1 MAQLMRG
8 WSPSRMRRPW
18 PTQPERGSGI
28 RTTIA
33 SRESCCSRVI
43 PRRGRMRRSRSV
55 RRSRSRAGR
64 ARDHWSYERRSP
76 WAGCGS
82 ARASA
87 RRRPGCSRRSTA
99 GSPKASIPSIS
110 WRRRACSTDCPQ
122 PRPEL
127 RIGRLVGNAIGDSY
141 LIPSAEILGRQGSTT
156 RYIRFVA
163 LDLYDELRGIVK
175 ALNAAEIP
183 YALVGGLAVSIYAQ
197 PRATED
203 VDLLLARE
211 DLLRTIERLEE

>member
-1 MAQLMRG
+1 MAQLMRD
-8 WSPSRMRRPW
+8 WARSRMPWPW
-18 PTQPERGSGI
+18 PTQQGRGSGN

-43 PRRGRMRRSRSV
+43 PRRGRRRRSRSV

-82 ARASA
+82 AKASA
-87 RRRPGCSRRSTA
+87 RRRPGCSRRSMA

-122 PRPEL
+122 PRPE
-127 RIGRLVGNAIGDSY
+127 
-141 LIPSAEILGRQGSTT
+141 SAEILGRQGRAT

-211 DLLRTIERLEE
+211 DLLRTIERLEELGFRRAGTPM